1 MGLSGG
7 LFGHPPPYI
16 SKPASA
22 FRLLQGPGVGW
33 PEEGTRDGARDLQQT
48 WCAANLFLLRSSK
61 TSLPSPHG
69 HLLDVMVW
77 GTEKYK
83 EPSSSTPGHHTHHL
97 PTPFP
102 CSLLRCT
109 RKKTQPRP
117 VASPDVSPSLK
128 KRPTPL
134 IPAPLYPFKS
144 RFLRKLSMD
153 TTWAPSA
160 SPCSSLTGHP
170 HVFCL
175 LKRADEMLELL
186 AVDKLAANY

>member
-1 MGLSGG
+1 MLYICEGGG
-7 LFGHPPPYI
+7 LGITRTHLKLVLSSRQRIGFIWGAFWPSPPIHIKTCKCFQAVAGPWCRMAGGRYPRWCQRPPADVVCCQLI
-16 SKPASA
+16 SAQVLKNLSA
-22 FRLLQGPGVGW
+22 F
-33 PEEGTRDGARDLQQT
+33 AT
-48 WCAANLFLLRSSK
+48 WDM
-61 TSLPSPHG
+61 
-69 HLLDVMVW
+69 LDVMVW

-128 KRPTPL
+128 KRPIPP

-160 SPCSSLTGHP
+160 SPCSS
-170 HVFCL
+170 
-175 LKRADEMLELL
+175 
-186 AVDKLAANY
+186 